1 MKKTTLSLALLATL
15 PLFASSV
22 NLDKVTITTATKSS
36 QSIQNITANV
46 DIITADEIK
55 ERGYLTISDVLRTHA
70 GISITNNGGLG
81 KSTSI
86 MMRGFASKRI
96 LVLVDGVRYN
106 DPTSLS
112 GAQFPHILLENVER
126 IEIVK
131 GAQSGIWGADASAGV
146 INIISKTASKE
157 GITSTLFAEYG
168 SYNTLKYG
176 LNSAYKTAQY
186 NASLN
191 VERLT
196 SDGFSAKVPSGE
208 DMDKFEDDSY
218 ENTSADLKFGFNV
231 TDKDRIEAFFN
242 YIDSDTDY
250 DGFDKNATKAANDT
264 ASSASLTQQFYGI
277 NYTRSEGENHTKI
290 YYNRSTFERVNRS
303 AFGDSP
309 FDGSV
314 DEAGLNTAIS
324 YREGANLSAGVDYK
338 KFLHT
343 LNISTDYKVKNY
355 VDKDYSNTGVFI
367 ANSNTFK
374 GLTSG
379 KTIFS
384 QALRYDDFDAFDN
397 KFTYKIGLKHFH
409 ENIKGFWTSF
419 NYATAYNVPTNYQL
433 FAPKYGNTAL
443 SAEETKGFDITAN
456 YQGFGVTYFQNDVD
470 DMIAYVTTDPATFA
484 GHYTNL
490 AGTTKLKGVEVTYA
504 GSAETLNL
512 AYNFNYTYLKT
523 EDNKGKAL
531 KRQAKNSANL
541 SLDYYGLANTHLG
554 TQISYV
560 GEREESYK
568 PDYDAYT
575 LVALTADYDVNDAL
589 NLYARVNNATDES
602 YENIYGYGTS
612 QRAFYAGFRY
622 KIK

>member
-1 MKKTTLSLALLATL
+1 MKQKTLSLALLATL

-22 NLDKVTITTATKSS
+22 NLDQVTITTATKSS
-36 QSIQNITANV
+36 QMIQDITANV
-46 DIITADEIK
+46 DIITADEIQ
-55 ERGYLTISDVLRTHA
+55 ERGYLTIADALRTHA
-70 GISITNNGGLG
+70 GISMTNTGGLG

-86 MMRGFASKRI
+86 MLRGFDAKRV

-146 INIISKTASKE
+146 INIISKKANKAGLS
-157 GITSTLFAEYG
+157 STLYAEYG

-176 LNSAYKTAQY
+176 LNSGYKTAKY
-186 NASLN
+186 DASLN

-196 SDGFSAKVPSGE
+196 SDGFSAKVPSGK
-208 DMDKFEDDSY
+208 DIDDFEDDSY

-231 TDKDRIEAFFN
+231 TEQDRVEAFFN
-242 YIDSDTDY
+242 YIDSDTEY
-250 DGFDKNATKAANDT
+250 DGYDKNATKAANDT

-277 NYTRSEGENHTKI
+277 NYTRSEGENQTKI

-303 AFGDSP
+303 AYGDSP

-314 DEAGLNTAIS
+314 DEAGLNTAIH
-324 YREGANLSAGVDYK
+324 YMKDATLSAGIDYK

-367 ANSNTFK
+367 ANSNTFN
-374 GLTSG
+374 GLVSG

-397 KFTYKIGLKHFH
+397 TFTYKIGLKHFH
-409 ENIKGFWTSF
+409 ENIKDFWTSF
-419 NYATAYNVPTNYQL
+419 NYATAYNAPTNYQL
-433 FAPKYGNTAL
+433 YTPTYGNTAL
-443 SAEETKGFDITAN
+443 TPEETKGFDITAN
-456 YQGFGVTYFQNDVD
+456 YKGFGVTYFQNDVN
-470 DMIAYVTTDPATFA
+470 DMIDYVITDPLTYA
-484 GHYTNL
+484 GHYANL
-490 AGTTKLKGVEVTYA
+490 SGTTKLKGVEVTYT
-504 GSAETLNL
+504 GSAENLNL
-512 AYNFNYTYLKT
+512 AYNLNYTYLKT
-523 EDNKGKAL
+523 EDDKGEEL
-531 KRQAKNSANL
+531 KRRPKNSANL
-541 SLDYYGLANTHLG
+541 SLDYYGLAKTHLG
-554 TQISYV
+554 TQVSYV
-560 GEREESYK
+560 GEREESFK

-575 LVALTADYDVNDAL
+575 LVTLSADYDVNDAL
-589 NLYARVNNATDES
+589 NIYARVDNATDES
-602 YENIYGYGTS
+602 YENVYGYGTS

-622 KIK
+622 NMQ

>member
-1 MKKTTLSLALLATL
+1 MKKTTLSLALLASL

-36 QSIQNITANV
+36 QNIEDITANV

-55 ERGYLTISDVLRTHA
+55 ERGYMTIADALRTHA
-70 GISITNNGGLG
+70 GISMTNNGGLG

-86 MMRGFASKRI
+86 MMRGFASKRV

-112 GAQFPHILLENVER
+112 GAQFPHILLENIER

-157 GITSTLFAEYG
+157 GVSGTLYAEYG

-176 LNSAYKTAQY
+176 INSGYKTAQY
-186 NASLN
+186 DASLN

-196 SDGFSAKVPSGE
+196 CDGFSAKVPSGA
-208 DMDKFEDDSY
+208 DIDDFEDDSY

-231 TDKDRIEAFFN
+231 TDKDRVEAFFN

-277 NYTRSEGENHTKI
+277 NYTRSEGENQTKI

-303 AFGDSP
+303 AYGDSP
-309 FDGSV
+309 YDGSV

-324 YREGANLSAGVDYK
+324 YMKGAHFSAGVDYK

-355 VDKDYSNTGVFI
+355 VDKDYTNTGVFI
-367 ANSNTFK
+367 ANSNTFD

-409 ENIKGFWTSF
+409 ENIEGFWTSF

-433 FAPKYGNTAL
+433 YAPNYGNTAL
-443 SAEETKGFDITAN
+443 TAEETKGFDITAN
-456 YQGFGVTYFQNDVD
+456 YKGFGVTYFQNDID
-470 DMIAYVTTDPATFA
+470 DMIDYVMTDPVTYA

-490 AGTTKLKGVEVTYA
+490 SGTTTLKGVEVTYA
-504 GSAETLNL
+504 GSAENLSL
-512 AYNFNYTYLKT
+512 AYNVNYTYLNT

-531 KRQAKNSANL
+531 KRRPENSANL
-541 SLDYYGLANTHLG
+541 SLDYYGLAKTHLG

-575 LVALTADYDVNDAL
+575 LVTLTADYDVNDAL
-589 NLYARVNNATDES
+589 NIYARVNNATDES
-602 YENIYGYGTS
+602 YEDIYGYGTS
-612 QRAFYAGFRY
+612 ERAFYAGFRY